1 MKIAISS
8 GHSTKC
14 RGASDIIDEV
24 DEATRVVDTVASML
38 FDAGIEVE
46 KYHDTVSDDQ
56 SENLNRIVDW
66 HNART
71 RDLDVSVHFNA
82 YEHTSKPMGT
92 ECLYITQQ
100 KLAADVA
107 SAVSDAG
114 DLINRGPKK
123 RTDLFFLNNTA
134 EPAVLIEVA
143 FVDSQADVDLY
154 RENFRW
160 ICDAIASALAGQE
173 IVPAPEP
180 EPEDALFQ
188 ATGTCSWFGGPDDDG
203 VSASEDLAWLE
214 TWDQVVDA
222 GLEGY
227 FLPTQPSGT
236 SGLARRLDPDGP
248 YYCACRWDY
257 DVTPKSMLKDKDIKA
272 LVRANGRELLAQP
285 IDWGPHEAET
295 GRAADL
301 SPGLMEALGIAT
313 DDEVEVIYPA
323 PADIQPEPGER
334 AVVKLVVTGLV
345 DVLVNGDLVYSGQPG
360 SRS

>member
-24 DEATRVVDTVASML
+24 DEATRVVDTVAEML
-38 FDAGIEVE
+38 AAGGVGVE

-92 ECLYITQQ
+92 ECLYVTQQ
-100 KLAADVA
+100 KLAAEVA
-107 SAVSDAG
+107 SAISDAG

-154 RENFRW
+154 RENYQW
-160 ICDAIASALAGQE
+160 ICQAIAAVLAGEE
-173 IVPAPEP
+173 IMPAPEP
-180 EPEDALFQ
+180 EPPTDALLQ
-188 ATGTCSWFGGPDDDG
+188 VQGKCSWFGGPNDTG
-203 VSASEDLAWLE
+203 VSPHEGLAFIYSYDERPDL
-214 TWDQVVDA
+214 
-222 GLEGY
+222 
-227 FLPTQPSGT
+227 FLPTQPPGT
-236 SGLARRLDPDGP
+236 TGLARRLDPEV
-248 YYCACRWDY
+248 YYVACRWDY
-257 DVTPKSMLKDKDIKA
+257 SVTPKDMLADSSLKA
-272 LVRANGRELLAQP
+272 LVSANGQQFLASP
-285 IDWGPHEAET
+285 ADWGPHEGT
-295 GRAADL
+295 DRVADI
-301 SPGLMEALGIAT
+301 SPGLMEALGIST

-323 PADIQPEPGER
+323 PADIQPEPDER